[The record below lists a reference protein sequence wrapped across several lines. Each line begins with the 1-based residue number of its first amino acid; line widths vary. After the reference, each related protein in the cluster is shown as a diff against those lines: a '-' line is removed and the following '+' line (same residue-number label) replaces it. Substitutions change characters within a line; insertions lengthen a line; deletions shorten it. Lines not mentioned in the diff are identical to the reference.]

1 MAIPMNAT
9 DFIRLQDLA
18 AAMYEANQT
27 ALATT
32 KSDLDIYIG
41 DPEAE
46 DGLVYVNL
54 TVRGFLS
61 PKAIRD
67 IYED

>member
-9 DFIRLQDLA
+9 GFIRLQDLA
-18 AAMYEANQT
+18 AAMYEANQKT
-27 ALATT
+27 LTTT
-32 KSDLDIYIG
+32 KADLDIYIG
-41 DPEAE
+41 DPDAE
-46 DGLVYVNL
+46 DGLVYVNI

-67 IYED
+67 IYEY